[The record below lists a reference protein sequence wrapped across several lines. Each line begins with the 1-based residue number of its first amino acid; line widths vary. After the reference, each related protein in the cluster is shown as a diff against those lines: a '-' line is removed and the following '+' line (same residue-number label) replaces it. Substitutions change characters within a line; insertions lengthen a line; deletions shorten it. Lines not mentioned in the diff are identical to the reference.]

1 MCAGAFLVLGG
12 LVLINT
18 AGTNKNEGK
27 TTKVVNFDLK
37 KIVQKKV
44 TRKRKEKRKKR
55 RKKSK
60 SIPTAPKISSLMSGN
75 SFGVAG
81 LEFNNDPIDGSL
93 LGVKGDQVMDEASVD
108 TAPVPRRRMAPE
120 YPASARNRGIGGYV
134 ILNILVNKKGE
145 VEKTRVLESN
155 PNGIFDDAAI
165 DSIRNW
171 EFDPAKYKGKVV
183 KVWVKQKFSFNLN

>member
-1 MCAGAFLVLGG
+1 MKAKKIIFSFFTMCAGAFLVLGG

-108 TAPVPRRRMAPE
+108 TQALTGEFEPVSVSHGDEILAGSVNGSSVIE
-120 YPASARNRGIGGYV
+120 ARILRIGKNAFLG
-134 ILNILVNKKGE
+134 
-145 VEKTRVLESN
+145 RLEHL
-155 PNGIFDDAAI
+155 A
-165 DSIRNW
+165 R
-171 EFDPAKYKGKVV
+171 
-183 KVWVKQKFSFNLN
+183 